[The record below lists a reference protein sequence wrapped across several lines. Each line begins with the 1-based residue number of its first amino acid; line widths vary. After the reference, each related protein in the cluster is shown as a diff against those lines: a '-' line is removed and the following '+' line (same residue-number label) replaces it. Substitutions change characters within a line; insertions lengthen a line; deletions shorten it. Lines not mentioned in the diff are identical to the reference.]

1 MKKNKRRREE
11 EEQQQQQLLQQQQQ
25 QQRQDHTEESKSS
38 MELGQLWRKQAG
50 ANVMLNL
57 IHDLV
62 QSSKAQGTSKKTRFA
77 MCFIACAAQDAPS
90 TERCKHNSS
99 KEEENKNWLLPGYQ
113 VISSYYYRH
122 AHAVASPS

>member
-11 EEQQQQQLLQQQQQ
+11 EEQQQQQLLQQKQRQQ
-25 QQRQDHTEESKSS
+25 QQRQDDTEESKSS

-62 QSSKAQGTSKKTRFA
+62 QSSKAQKTSKK
-77 MCFIACAAQDAPS
+77 IALCDVFHCMRRSRCAFNRKMQA
-90 TERCKHNSS
+90 
-99 KEEENKNWLLPGYQ
+99 
-113 VISSYYYRH
+113 
-122 AHAVASPS
+122 

>member
-11 EEQQQQQLLQQQQQ
+11 EEQQQQLLQQKQRQQQ
-25 QQRQDHTEESKSS
+25 QQRQDDTEESKSS

-62 QSSKAQGTSKKTRFA
+62 QSSKAQKTSKK
-77 MCFIACAAQDAPS
+77 IALCDVFHCMRRSRCAFNRKMQA
-90 TERCKHNSS
+90 
-99 KEEENKNWLLPGYQ
+99 
-113 VISSYYYRH
+113 
-122 AHAVASPS
+122 

>member
-11 EEQQQQQLLQQQQQ
+11 EEQQQQQLLQQKQRQQQQ
-25 QQRQDHTEESKSS
+25 QQRQDDTEESKSS

-62 QSSKAQGTSKKTRFA
+62 QSSKAQKTSKK
-77 MCFIACAAQDAPS
+77 IALCDVFHCMRRSRCAFNRKMQA
-90 TERCKHNSS
+90 
-99 KEEENKNWLLPGYQ
+99 
-113 VISSYYYRH
+113 
-122 AHAVASPS
+122 

>member
-11 EEQQQQQLLQQQQQ
+11 EEQQQQQLLQQKQRQQQ
-25 QQRQDHTEESKSS
+25 QQRQDDTEESKSS

-62 QSSKAQGTSKKTRFA
+62 QSSKAQKTSKK
-77 MCFIACAAQDAPS
+77 IALCDVFHCMRRSRCAFNRKMQA
-90 TERCKHNSS
+90 
-99 KEEENKNWLLPGYQ
+99 
-113 VISSYYYRH
+113 
-122 AHAVASPS
+122 